1 MDNYF
6 LYSLECVKILKQ
18 LFASGSV
25 IFGKYSPRLRL
36 GEYSSMI
43 TSPSANNRSILLTTR
58 IYIAPCFQ
66 QPVITR
72 NFLPCTTNTSCNGT
86 GNFQPLGIVRV

>member
-25 IFGKYSPRLRL
+25 IFGEYSPRRSR
-36 GEYSSMI
+36 GELI
-43 TSPSANNRSILLTTR
+43 FPDKHLA
-58 IYIAPCFQ
+58 F
-66 QPVITR
+66 
-72 NFLPCTTNTSCNGT
+72 GE
-86 GNFQPLGIVRV
+86 